1 MSNAMFPYRWYL
13 KDGYPAKGVKR
24 HGLKVF
30 GTFICGG
37 GSSMGYKLAGYNHL
51 GGVELD
57 VPIASVY
64 KQNHHPD
71 YLFVEDIR
79 AFNERCELPSELYQ
93 LDILDGS
100 PPCSTFSI
108 CGEREKAWG
117 KEKIFKEGQSL
128 QRLDDLVFVYI
139 ETIKK
144 LRPKVAI
151 LENVKGIILGNARA
165 YSKEIVKSLSS
176 AGYDVQVFMLNA
188 ASMGIPQKRERVFF
202 VCRRNDLNFPK
213 LVLRFNAPSV
223 LFREIMD
230 VSDTRQTLTEYQ
242 MMLWKHRKKTDKSF
256 GDIIDRLEN
265 RLSMFSNPIIHS
277 NDVAPTITSGAGIN
291 ALYDIPRC
299 LNKKELCEIGS
310 YPLDYDFMKV
320 RPEYLIG
327 MSVPPAMIANIA
339 YQIAKQWFKVY
350 DTKD

>member
-1 MSNAMFPYRWYL
+1 MSKVKFPYGWLL
-13 KDGYPAKGVKR
+13 KDGYPAKGVKY

-57 VPIASVY
+57 VPVASVY
-64 KQNHHPD
+64 KRNHHPE
-71 YLFVEDIR
+71 YMFVEDIR
-79 AFNERCELPSELYQ
+79 AFNERKDLPAELYQ

-117 KEKIFKEGQSL
+117 KEKIFNEGQAL

-151 LENVKGIILGNARA
+151 LENVKGIIMGNARA
-165 YSKEIVKSLSS
+165 YAKEIVKSLSS
-176 AGYDVQVFMLNA
+176 VGYDVQGFMLNA

-202 VCRRNDLNFPK
+202 ICRRKNMSFPK
-213 LVLRFNAPSV
+213 LELNFNAPAV
-223 LFREIMD
+223 LFRQIMD
-230 VSDTRQTLTEYQ
+230 KSDTKETLTEYQ
-242 MMLWKHRKKTDKSF
+242 KMLWKHRRKTDKSF
-256 GDIIDRLEN
+256 GDIIDRMEH

-277 NDVAPTITSGAGIN
+277 DNVAPTLTSGAGVN
-291 ALYDIPRC
+291 ALYDIPRS

-327 MSVPPAMIANIA
+327 MSVPPAMIANIS
-339 YQIAKQWFKVY
+339 YQIAKQWFKAL
-350 DTKD
+350 